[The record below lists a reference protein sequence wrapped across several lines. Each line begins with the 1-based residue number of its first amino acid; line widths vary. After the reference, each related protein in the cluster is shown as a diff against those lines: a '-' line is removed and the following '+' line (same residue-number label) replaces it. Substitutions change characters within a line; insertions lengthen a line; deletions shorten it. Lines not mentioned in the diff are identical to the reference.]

1 MPELRK
7 PDRLFPVLVA
17 LCVLL
22 PALVYLGKG
31 VVENLLVAGTGLEN
45 IAGTV
50 AGSDFVA
57 FYAAGQVTNESGAAA
72 SYDESRHHA
81 AIVAIAGSEL
91 NMTWLYPP
99 TILLIVAPLAA
110 LPFLPAMWIWVT
122 MQIGVMAAAIWRI
135 APHPATPALAL
146 LFPGVAH
153 NTFAGQNGTLTAAL
167 IGFGMWALP
176 TRPWLAGLF
185 FGLISYKPHLALLI
199 PICLLAGRH
208 FRALAAM
215 IVTGIGLALL
225 GLAVFGFDAWLTF
238 AVQISGGVD
247 ADSVRDLRW
256 SRMPSVMMA
265 LHHATAAY
273 GLAATI
279 QGLVAL
285 FSVAAVAWI
294 WWRSDDIAL
303 RAMALC
309 AGTFLSTPWIYD
321 YDLAMFVVPLAFLA
335 WQARL
340 RGLNPETSAVLALIW
355 VGPLLVLILPHA
367 LDQQLGPLFAAA
379 VLAYALVRAAR
390 PATVGPIPIAASEK

>member
-1 MPELRK
+1 MTADSGK
-7 PDRLFPVLVA
+7 PVRLFPVLVA

-22 PALVYLGKG
+22 PALLYFGKG
-31 VVENLLVAGTGLEN
+31 VVENLLVAGPGLEN

-81 AIVAIAGSEL
+81 AIVAVAGSEL

-110 LPFLPAMWIWVT
+110 LPFLPALWIWVVA
-122 MQIGVMAAAIWRI
+122 QIGVMAAAIWRI
-135 APHPATPALAL
+135 APHPAAPALAL

-185 FGLISYKPHLALLI
+185 FGLISYKPHLAVLI

-247 ADSVRDLRW
+247 ADSVSELRW

-273 GLAATI
+273 GLAATV
-279 QGLVAL
+279 QGVVSL

-303 RAMALC
+303 RALALC
-309 AGTFLSTPWIYD
+309 AGTFLTTPWIYD
-321 YDLAMFVVPLAFLA
+321 YDLAMFVVPLAFIA

-367 LDQQLGPLFAAA
+367 LDQQLGPLFTAT
-379 VLAYALVRAAR
+379 VLAYALVRALR
-390 PATVGPIPIAASEK
+390 PATAGRLLKEGRT